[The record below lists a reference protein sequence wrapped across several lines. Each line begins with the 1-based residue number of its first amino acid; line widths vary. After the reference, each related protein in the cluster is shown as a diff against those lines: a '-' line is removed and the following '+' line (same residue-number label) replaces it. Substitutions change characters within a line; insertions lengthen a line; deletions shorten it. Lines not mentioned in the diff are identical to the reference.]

1 MAEALIKQ
9 LAGEDLITVRFLYAE
24 FFEFKPTFTIFLAA
38 NHKPA
43 IRRQDIVVWRRI
55 RRGGARHPDWAI
67 AGFREQ
73 EGGLRPP
80 KGVAEATEAPDVCRE
95 VTRRAVLKS
104 A

>member
-80 KGVAEATEAPDVCRE
+80 KGVARRQRHRMFCRE